1 MPTHLTINGI
11 WIDVSLRET
20 HGISAELT
28 QHAVEEG
35 ADITDHVRAMPT
47 RLTLEGVV
55 SNQPIELPGSH
66 ATAIA
71 GALGTSV
78 IASELGFM
86 VLSNTYYDWGTK
98 KLELVGPQ
106 NAAPPYI
113 GNIPIIGNVASLLDA
128 FAPGWKPNKKVYM
141 IVPDRAPVPAG
152 QARSV
157 SLTFDR
163 PFNRVEQ
170 VETALRNTINARAPV
185 TIVTALRKYDNV
197 VLSDLSIERNSG
209 TGSGLHFGCT
219 GQVIRTV
226 ASELATDPDPAQ
238 TRAQKPK
245 DKGSQNTQNKPPS
258 PEVKAK
264 SQSVGKF
271 WFNPNPPEP

>member
-11 WIDVSLRET
+11 WIDVSLRES

-28 QHAVEEG
+28 QHAVEDG

-55 SNQPIELPGSH
+55 SNQPIEQPGSH
-66 ATAIA
+66 TTA
-71 GALGTSV
+71 L
-78 IASELGFM
+78 ASELGFM
-86 VLSNTYYDWGTK
+86 VLTNTYYDWGTK

-106 NAAPPYI
+106 NAAPQWI
-113 GNIPIIGNVASLLDA
+113 GNVPIIGNVASLLDA
-128 FAPGWKPNKKVYM
+128 FAPGWKPNKKIYM
-141 IVPDRAPVPAG
+141 VVPDRAPVPAG

-170 VETALRNTINARAPV
+170 VETALRNTVNARAPV
-185 TIVTALRKYDNV
+185 TIVTALRKYENV
-197 VLSDLSIERNSG
+197 VLSDLSIERNAG

-226 ASELATDPDPAQ
+226 ASELATVPDHAQ
-238 TRAQKPK
+238 TRAVPAK
-245 DKGSQNTQNKPPS
+245 DKGSQNTQNKKPS
-258 PEVKAK
+258 PEVQEK
-264 SQSVGKF
+264 SDSVLKHF
-271 WFNPNPPEP
+271 VNPTPPTPGQ